1 MEIKKKLKKRK
12 SEEKEM
18 GWGVSQWRRHLGC
31 SAFPPLASLHINLP
45 LWCCAYRINAEVWVR
60 RPRDERCLRLWPTL
74 AHQRKAELCMPCTD
88 WQLDGWLALSSSEH
102 TELKWDPPGEEPHVL
117 LLEVAAVSLDLVW
130 SKSCLTILP
139 IYMQHSSLIHQVLY
153 WFNLLLPYFR
163 SY

>member
-1 MEIKKKLKKRK
+1 MRRQKWDEVSV
-12 SEEKEM
+12 SE
-18 GWGVSQWRRHLGC
+18 GDILGVQRSHL
-31 SAFPPLASLHINLP
+31 LP
-45 LWCCAYRINAEVWVR
+45 LCTSIFLSGAVLTRINVEVWVR
-60 RPRDERCLRLWPTL
+60 RPRDERCLRLWHTL
-74 AHQRKAELCMPCTD
+74 AHQRKAELCMPRTD

-102 TELKWDPPGEEPHVL
+102 TELKWDPPGEEPHAL